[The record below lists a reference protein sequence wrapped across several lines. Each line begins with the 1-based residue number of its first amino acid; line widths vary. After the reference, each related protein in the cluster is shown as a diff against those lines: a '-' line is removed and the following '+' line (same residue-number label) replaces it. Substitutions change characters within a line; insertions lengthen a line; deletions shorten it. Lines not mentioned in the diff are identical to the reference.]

1 MQWTDRIR
9 QVKIILVIAA
19 IVIAVASLVVSNYL
33 VRDLS
38 REERQNMEVWAEAMR
53 ALSTADE
60 NTDLNLALKV
70 LAGNNTIPVVVKD
83 KEGNV
88 IDNRNIKDTLDI
100 SHIAEHSD
108 YIRIYLDDELLN
120 EIDLSQ
126 AVNTSAD
133 GVNPFHRPQYILL
146 NLAMGGDNGGDV
158 FLEDPPL
165 RYEVDYVR
173 VYQKK

>member
-1 MQWTDRIR
+1 MDWD
-9 QVKIILVIAA
+9 
-19 IVIAVASLVVSNYL
+19 
-33 VRDLS
+33 
-38 REERQNMEVWAEAMR
+38 EA
-53 ALSTADE
+53 
-60 NTDLNLALKV
+60 
-70 LAGNNTIPVVVKD
+70 
-83 KEGNV
+83 
-88 IDNRNIKDTLDI
+88 
-100 SHIAEHSD
+100 

-126 AVNTSAD
+126 TFNTSAD

-158 FLEDPPL
+158 SLEDLPL